1 MNFNKEKI
9 KGSKLNPKNW
19 GVPDYSSKKDF
30 GMAYSTARKEG
41 KKEFLFNGKRYN
53 TNYKGTP
60 QQQLKETGI
69 LDNRLGVQGK
79 LENRAYNTVKPSV
92 YDDNA
97 IGQNIKNFVNN
108 RDRFDTSESSDLVKQ
123 LKEANKNKDYTKV
136 KKILKKLKSYNSNY
150 SGLDDPYSED
160 AWRIYLGKPQ
170 SENTFNVSNYRP
182 SKSKDV
188 NMNYYSL
195 PEAFKEELF
204 NLYNSKEIKE
214 GVNSEFS
221 FENVFGENSSRARV
235 LGNFTVNKGKDERG
249 EYISYYDKYDLS
261 PTLPVVGKSEVSNYL
276 GKPFEIYDRIYIK
289 DYGDG
294 KQKRMYYTDKELLEL
309 DINKKN
315 FDTLALQ
322 RELSNRGY
330 KLPKST
336 KKDGDFD
343 GIWGDETKNALLDY
357 QAKNTAHKIK
367 QDEFIKHYNGGKL
380 NNHTNINMKYNK
392 EKTKKFASGG
402 KTPKEIMEEARRNQ
416 AIERQAQARDAV
428 RTSGIAAYQST
439 PVTIQA
445 PRQELVLKEF
455 EPSTFSQAFR
465 AARKAGLK
473 EFTWRGKRYTTEL
486 AGTAANTPV
495 VNSPTNNVPLSEEQL
510 RRNAII
516 REYGTEGFEV
526 DNTAYDKEAPSTSV
540 VYTPT
545 PTPTSTPNKSGISP
559 GALQSTT
566 TQSRNPNFM
575 ERGLFGWVWDNLRRI
590 DQENR
595 AAQIENKRIWNEKY
609 AKHQQGGQLHLRN
622 IWEKIFGITPDYTPV
637 NSQESITSYMDNT
650 LKGPVEKRVIRKKVP
665 YANLYSIMSIRNP
678 GTNKADT
685 TFITPSGTKYKMDD
699 VRSGKAP
706 SGYSYK
712 FFKKPV
718 GYFQQ
723 GGTIENEES
732 SSMDQLYV
740 DFAIRYLKA
749 KGISEDNM
757 VDDEGG
763 LKDEFLEE
771 VSNAINEVDSPDF
784 WEQYQSNPDAA
795 VQSYIESKM
804 EPEQIEMARKGAK
817 LKKLKKLKKGGI
829 KSRKCKCG
837 CDLIMKK
844 EAGGTIVEVCA
855 CGCKN
860 K

>member
-1 MNFNKEKI
+1 
-9 KGSKLNPKNW
+9 
-19 GVPDYSSKKDF
+19 
-30 GMAYSTARKEG
+30 
-41 KKEFLFNGKRYN
+41 
-53 TNYKGTP
+53 
-60 QQQLKETGI
+60 
-69 LDNRLGVQGK
+69 
-79 LENRAYNTVKPSV
+79 
-92 YDDNA
+92 
-97 IGQNIKNFVNN
+97 
-108 RDRFDTSESSDLVKQ
+108 
-123 LKEANKNKDYTKV
+123 
-136 KKILKKLKSYNSNY
+136 
-150 SGLDDPYSED
+150 
-160 AWRIYLGKPQ
+160 
-170 SENTFNVSNYRP
+170 
-182 SKSKDV
+182 
-188 NMNYYSL
+188 
-195 PEAFKEELF
+195 
-204 NLYNSKEIKE
+204 
-214 GVNSEFS
+214 
-221 FENVFGENSSRARV
+221 
-235 LGNFTVNKGKDERG
+235 
-249 EYISYYDKYDLS
+249 
-261 PTLPVVGKSEVSNYL
+261 
-276 GKPFEIYDRIYIK
+276 
-289 DYGDG
+289 
-294 KQKRMYYTDKELLEL
+294 
-309 DINKKN
+309 
-315 FDTLALQ
+315 
-322 RELSNRGY
+322 
-330 KLPKST
+330 
-336 KKDGDFD
+336 
-343 GIWGDETKNALLDY
+343 
-357 QAKNTAHKIK
+357 
-367 QDEFIKHYNGGKL
+367 
-380 NNHTNINMKYNK
+380 MKYNK

-473 EFTWRGKRYTTEL
+473 EFTWQGKRFTTDL
-486 AGTAANTPV
+486 AGTTANTPV
-495 VNSPTNNVPLSEEQL
+495 VNSTTVNDVTYNGEVLPELVVTAPTPKTEGQTQQIDWSKVQAPNIDYGTIRADHSPKRIDWGWL
-510 RRNAII
+510 RR
-516 REYGTEGFEV
+516 
-526 DNTAYDKEAPSTSV
+526 K
-540 VYTPT
+540 
-545 PTPTSTPNKSGISP
+545 
-559 GALQSTT
+559 L
-566 TQSRNPNFM
+566 M
-575 ERGLFGWVWDNLRRI
+575 GLNQGSIL
-590 DQENR
+590 
-595 AAQIENKRIWNEKY
+595 Y
-609 AKHQQGGQLHLRN
+609 QQGGQLPSYQQGDKLHLRN
-622 IWEKIFGITPDYTPV
+622 VWEKILGITPDYTPV

-699 VRSGKAP
+699 IRSGKAP
-706 SGYSYK
+706 SGYGYK

-723 GGTIENEES
+723 GGTVDNEES

-771 VSNAINEVDSPDF
+771 VSTAINEVDSPDF